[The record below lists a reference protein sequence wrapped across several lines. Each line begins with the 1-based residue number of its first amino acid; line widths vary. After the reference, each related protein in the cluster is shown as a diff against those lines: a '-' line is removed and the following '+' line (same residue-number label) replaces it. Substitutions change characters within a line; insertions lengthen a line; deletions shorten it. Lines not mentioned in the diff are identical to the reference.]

1 VLFWWVER
9 KGGSIL
15 NFVQPIRDKGKIE
28 EIKTILRNESDRNYM
43 IFVIGI
49 NTGLRVGDFAKL
61 KIKDVRNRDHI
72 VIIEQKTKKHK
83 RIKITPVLKRE
94 LKPYIQDKDEDEYII
109 KSREGKNQPLGRGQI
124 YNILRNVAE
133 QVGLREIGCH
143 TLRKTFGY
151 HFYQKYKDVAMLQ
164 DLFNH
169 SSPAVTLRYIGIND
183 DLKDKA
189 MDNFRI

>member
-1 VLFWWVER
+1 VVF
-9 KGGSIL
+9 L
-15 NFVQPIRDKGKIE
+15 NVVQPIRDLEKINRVKE
-28 EIKTILRNESDRNYM
+28 ILRAASERNYI
-43 IFVIGI
+43 IFVLGI
-49 NTGLRVGDFAKL
+49 NTGLRVGDLAKL
-61 KIKDVRNRDHI
+61 KVKDVRNREHLVI
-72 VIIEQKTKKHK
+72 VERKTKKHK
-83 RIKITPVLKRE
+83 RIKITPALKRE
-94 LKPYIQDKDEDEYII
+94 LKPYIQDKDDEEYLI
-109 KSREGKNQPLGRGQI
+109 KSREGDNRPLSRGQI
-124 YNILRNVAE
+124 YNILRGVAR

-189 MDNFRI
+189 LDNFKI